1 MNPDVEFLKKVSKIS
16 VNKYCIKYN
25 INMSNLLKGYIKDK
39 ELIKKIRKEIEEE
52 LNKIK
57 DGE

>member
-1 MNPDVEFLKKVSKIS
+1 
-16 VNKYCIKYN
+16 
-25 INMSNLLKGYIKDK
+25 MSNLLKGYIKDK
-39 ELIKKIRKEIEEE
+39 ELIKKIREEIEEE